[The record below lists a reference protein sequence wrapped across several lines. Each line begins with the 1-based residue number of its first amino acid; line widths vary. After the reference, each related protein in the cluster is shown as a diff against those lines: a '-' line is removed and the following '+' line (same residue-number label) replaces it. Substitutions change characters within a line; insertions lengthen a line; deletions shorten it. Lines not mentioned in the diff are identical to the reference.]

1 MAFVFEMTIALLL
14 VGFLDNDFEIYVLEK
29 TDVEVSDDIVEIGD
43 TGEFE
48 VEADSDGRNTGIVR
62 NIEDE
67 AEEQMMKGLL
77 NYVAGRNEEDKNDED

>member
-1 MAFVFEMTIALLL
+1 M
-14 VGFLDNDFEIYVLEK
+14 
-29 TDVEVSDDIVEIGD
+29 EVSDDIVEIGD

-48 VEADSDGRNTGIVR
+48 VEADSDGRNTGFVR

-77 NYVAGRNEEDKNDED
+77 NYVAGRNEEDKDDED

>member
-1 MAFVFEMTIALLL
+1 M
-14 VGFLDNDFEIYVLEK
+14 
-29 TDVEVSDDIVEIGD
+29 EVSDDIVEIGD

-48 VEADSDGRNTGIVR
+48 VETDSDGRNTGFVR

-77 NYVAGRNEEDKNDED
+77 NYVAGRNEEDKDDED

>member
-29 TDVEVSDDIVEIGD
+29 TDVEVSDDIVEIGE
-43 TGEFE
+43 TGGFE
-48 VEADSDGRNTGIVR
+48 VEADSDGRNTGFVR

-67 AEEQMMKGLL
+67 AEEQ
-77 NYVAGRNEEDKNDED
+77 NDDERSAELCGWQE